1 MKGFYYC
8 F

>member
-1 MKGFYYC
+1 MKGFYI